1 MKKLCSGLSY
11 ALSTENKSQI
21 LLINLLLAKM
31 KAYGVHDSA
40 IQLIQSYLSGRFQRV
55 ECNGKVSD
63 WLPLRCGVPQ
73 GNLLGPLFVIS
84 L

>member
-21 LLINLLLAKM
+21 LLINILLAKM
-31 KAYGVHDSA
+31 KAYGFHDSA
-40 IQLIQSYLSGRFQRV
+40 IKLIQSYLLGRFQQV
-55 ECNGKVSD
+55 KCNGKVSD

>member
-21 LLINLLLAKM
+21 LLINILLAKM
-31 KAYGVHDSA
+31 KAYGSHDSA
-40 IQLIQSYLSGRFQRV
+40 IKLIQSYLLGRFQPV
-55 ECNGKVSD
+55 KCNGKVSD